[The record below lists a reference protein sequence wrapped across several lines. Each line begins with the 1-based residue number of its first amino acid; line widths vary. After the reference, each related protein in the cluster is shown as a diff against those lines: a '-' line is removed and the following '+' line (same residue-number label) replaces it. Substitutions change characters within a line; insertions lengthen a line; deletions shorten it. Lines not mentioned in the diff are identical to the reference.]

1 MSERKQTE
9 FYQLKTQSFFKGFAQ
24 RYLAYL
30 GNYNPNKTQLT
41 EMMDLL
47 SHVWLRNLVTL
58 DTRLTEMEQQCLYLF
73 SQGKNSQQVAE
84 FCSLSE
90 RQVKRY
96 KKNILRELHC
106 NNLTEAVVIGIRYGQ
121 IAPKP

>member
-58 DTRLTEMEQQCLYLF
+58 DTRLTDIEKQCLYLF
-73 SQGKNSQQVAE
+73 SQGKTVLQVDE

-90 RQVKRY
+90 RQMHRY
-96 KKNILRELHC
+96 KENILRELNC
-106 NNLTEAVVIGIRYGQ
+106 QNMTQAVVLGIRYGE
-121 IAPKP
+121 IPKIS